1 MNNNQLI
8 ENCEKNLEN
17 LLKIS
22 MPSKTILDPLIPENN
37 KTVGCYR
44 TILYNGS
51 KFVGHQKSKGS
62 SYDVE
67 VILQVRKVNGFRL
80 MIKFSN
86 QAC

>member
-1 MNNNQLI
+1 
-8 ENCEKNLEN
+8 
-17 LLKIS
+17 
-22 MPSKTILDPLIPENN
+22 MPSKTIIDPLIPVNN

-67 VILQVRKVNGFRL
+67 VVLQVGKPDGL
-80 MIKFSN
+80 KLLTKISN
-86 QAC
+86 KAC